1 MINFMSKEH
10 YDFEDLRALV
20 AFLRS
25 ENGCPWDRVQT
36 HASIR
41 RNFLEEAYEAVE
53 GMDRDDPALM
63 QEEFG
68 DVLLQ
73 VVFHTN
79 IEEDAGRF
87 TMEDVCDTVCKKLI
101 FRHPHLFAHMDT
113 ADWDWEEMKRQE
125 KGMTTQSQVLDGVAR
140 TLPALIR
147 GDKLSGKMGKMNL
160 GFSSPQEALDTAKA
174 SLENCPTED
183 SLGKALFS
191 LAATCKLM
199 DLDPEQIL
207 HNYCEKIVQKATVAE
222 EQGRLNEI
230 GIQQFLSSEEN

>member
-1 MINFMSKEH
+1 MINFLSKER

-36 HASIR
+36 HCSIR

-63 QEEFG
+63 REEFG

-87 TMEDVCDTVCKKLI
+87 TMEDVCDAVCKKLI
-101 FRHPHLFAHMDT
+101 FRHPHLFAEMDCN
-113 ADWDWEEMKRQE
+113 DWDWEKMKQQE
-125 KGMTTQSQVLDGVAR
+125 KGMTTQAQVLDGVAR

-160 GFSSPQEALDTAKA
+160 GFSSAQEALDTAKSA
-174 SLENCPTED
+174 LDTAPTEET
-183 SLGKALFS
+183 LGKILFS
-191 LAATCKLM
+191 LAAACKQM
-199 DLDPEQIL
+199 DLDPEQVL
-207 HNYCEKIVQKATVAE
+207 HNYCEGLVQKVRTAE
-222 EQGRLNEI
+222 ESGTLPN
-230 GIQQFLSSEEN
+230 GIQQFLSPDGN

>member
-1 MINFMSKEH
+1 MINFLSKEH
-10 YDFEDLRALV
+10 YDFQDLRDLV

-25 ENGCPWDRVQT
+25 ESGCPWDRVQT

-41 RNFLEEAYEAVE
+41 RNFIEEAYEAVE

-87 TMEDVCDTVCKKLI
+87 TMEDVCDAVCKKLI
-101 FRHPHLFAHMDT
+101 FRHPHLFAQMDT
-113 ADWDWEEMKRQE
+113 ADWDWEKMKQQE
-125 KGMTTQSQVLDGVAR
+125 KGMTTQAQVLDGVAR

-174 SLENCPTED
+174 ALEDAPTEE
-183 SLGKALFS
+183 SLGKILFS
-191 LAATCKLM
+191 LAAACKQM
-199 DLDPEQIL
+199 ELDPEQVL
-207 HNYCEKIVQKATVAE
+207 HNYCEKIVQKVAAAE
-222 EQGRLNEI
+222 ESETLNQN
-230 GIQQFLSSEEN
+230 GIQQFLSSDGN